1 MALDLG
7 NLGGMMD
14 KLGGLAKNLSNL
26 GELSQK
32 FDGEKIFDS
41 LKEAIQKKDYQAVEN
56 TARSLGDA
64 ASEFGLKEL
73 SQLSGEVVSAVKEK
87 RFGDLNGLLEKV
99 KREYDGIV
107 SKFSESKK

>member
-7 NLGGMMD
+7 GMVD

-26 GELSQK
+26 GGLAEKLG
-32 FDGEKIFDS
+32 GENIIES
-41 LKEAIQKKDYQAVEN
+41 LKEAIQKKDYQMVEN

-64 ASEFGLKEL
+64 ASEVGLDDL
-73 SQLSGEVVSAVKEK
+73 SKLSGEVVSAVKEK

-99 KREYDGIV
+99 KKEYDVIAA
-107 SKFSESKK
+107 KLSEAKK

>member
-14 KLGGLAKNLSNL
+14 KLGGLSKNFSNL

-32 FDGEKIFDS
+32 FGGENIIDS
-41 LKEAIQKKDYQAVEN
+41 LKEAIQKKDYQTVEN

-64 ASEFGLKEL
+64 ASEIGLDDL
-73 SQLSGEVVSAVKEK
+73 SKLSGEVVSAVKER
-87 RFGDLNGLLEKV
+87 RFGDLNNLLDKV
-99 KREYDGIV
+99 KKEYDVIV
-107 SKFSESKK
+107 AKLSEAKK